1 MKTTLK
7 ESIMKDQALETTAII
22 NDCRARLLDRQQEVN
37 NWRANDG
44 GLTLSAADELSDIQV
59 ALKHLDMN
67 DRPATREWLGE
78 DWEAMFTW
86 SEPLSILAEWA
97 FN

>member
-44 GLTLSAADELSDIQV
+44 GLTWAAADELSDIQV

-78 DWEAMFTW
+78 DWEDMFTW